1 MSDWFGW
8 LMEVLGGN
16 DEPSGANSAVPVGGL
31 AGLYSLGMSHILAP
45 VPGLVG
51 QGLRIYYSSGIN
63 FDDPSEL
70 GEAMSMLATASANA
84 VDADDRMP
92 GSSVRS
98 TRGEA
103 QQIAAYGEAAIDESA
118 GHISLVMGQ
127 MEQTTG
133 IAESYGLGRH
143 PITLGGDS
151 DGGQE
156 GVRRL
161 SHLDLPGSPQTP
173 DMGPIPAERGLLGS
187 PAEPLLNSEQA
198 DWLRRTRPEN
208 ATPPRPLGT
217 TPPASKP
224 EQARSSPRSVDD
236 VPEVRVRGVSPMWG
250 EGVEEVVIHG
260 VRPPRPQQTP
270 PRPENDPDI
279 QDGRGFWDRG
289 GLGLALGVATGAVGV
304 VIIASNP
311 VGWVVGLTGALMLAS
326 GAAATVNSGVGLGSS
341 YAGKTTAEQDAAT
354 NQATSDVLGISS
366 PGGFVGGLAG
376 TVYSGDSGGFE
387 TGVSWGGAAE
397 GAASLGTGVGGM
409 LVREWRF
416 GLPRNMK
423 WSSARPRNQKVFGI
437 ADSVRHRPSPYFPG
451 GVERVDLS
459 HFIPHRPTKNPNTLP
474 AKLRNKVGIARYERI
489 VNRPFNLVPMWASEH
504 ALIDPER
511 YKPTKFPFKLLYP
524 PLTGAAQLS
533 RLAPPWL
540 LQTAYGGMRLW
551 LYAGQ
556 DSLVDEE
563 DVDLDAIDLQPPD

>member
-1 MSDWFGW
+1 MS
-8 LMEVLGGN
+8 E
-16 DEPSGANSAVPVGGL
+16 
-31 AGLYSLGMSHILAP
+31 ILAP

-51 QGLRIYYSSGIN
+51 QGLRLYYSSGIN

-70 GEAMSMLATASANA
+70 AEAMSMLGTASANA
-84 VDADDRMP
+84 ADTDDGMP
-92 GSSVRS
+92 GPSGRLDC
-98 TRGEA
+98 GEA
-103 QQIAAYGEAAIDESA
+103 QQITAYGEAAIDELA
-118 GHISLVMGQ
+118 GYTSLVMGQ

-143 PITLGGDS
+143 PVTLGGDS

-161 SHLDLPGSPQTP
+161 SHLDLPGSPRTP
-173 DMGPIPAERGLLGS
+173 DTGPVPAERGLLGS

-208 ATPPRPLGT
+208 ATPPRPLAT
-217 TPPASKP
+217 TPPASKS
-224 EQARSSPRSVDD
+224 EQARGSPRPVDD
-236 VPEVRVRGVSPMWG
+236 VPEVRVRGVSPTRG
-250 EGVEEVVIHG
+250 KDVEEVVIHG
-260 VRPPRPQQTP
+260 VRPPRPQPAP
-270 PRPENDPDI
+270 PRPENNPDI
-279 QDGRGFWDRG
+279 EDARGFWDRG

-304 VIIASNP
+304 VIIVSNP

-326 GAAATVNSGVGLGSS
+326 GAAATANSAVGLGSS

-397 GAASLGTGVGGM
+397 GTVSLGTGVGGM
-409 LVREWRF
+409 LLREWRF

-423 WSSARPRNQKVFGI
+423 WNSARPRNQQVFGI
-437 ADSVRHRPSPYFPG
+437 AENVRHRPSPYFPN
-451 GVERVDLS
+451 GVERVELS

-474 AKLRNKVGIARYERI
+474 AKLRNRVGIARYERI
-489 VNRPFNLVPMWASEH
+489 VNRPFNLAPMWASEH

-511 YKPTKFPFKLLYP
+511 YQWTKFPFKLLYP
-524 PLTGAAQLS
+524 PLTGPARLS

-540 LQTAYGGMRLW
+540 LQATYGGMRLG

-556 DSLVDEE
+556 DYLVDEE
-563 DVDLDAIDLQPPD
+563 DGDLDAVDLQPPD